1 MAEEKRTRANIAF
14 AAIDPYLEQN
24 IVLPTEKPLMGK
36 DIISWGDGNAYPDY
50 LAGLVKDVP
59 TLASIISGTVDFIC
73 GDDIEIRPLR
83 EDLTDGRMNNRGDD
97 IRTQVSD
104 LARDWETYGG
114 FALQVIRDFTGAV
127 AEIYY
132 LDMRYLRTN
141 KDCDVFWYCEDWKK
155 GGRKSTVL
163 YPAFIPGL
171 EKKWGMLTEEERN
184 RQASSVVFVKNTH
197 TQVYPMPPYGAAVK
211 ACETERCISDFHLS
225 SIQNCFTPSMVI
237 NFNNGVPDDK
247 IKEEVEANADEKF
260 GGPHNGARVMYC
272 WNDNKESATTIDVP
286 KTEDFGARYEALAK
300 HVRQQIFTSFA
311 ATPNLFG
318 LPTDGNGFSNDEYAE
333 SFKLYNRTR
342 VVPVQQ
348 IIGDA
353 YDRIYGDKDVLSIT
367 PFSMGDNDSTTT
379 LAAQLGVGGTQAMM
393 EVVQS
398 TLLSMDQKKGTLQV
412 LFGLDDE
419 SVAKILGLPYVP
431 PVEE

>member
-1 MAEEKRTRANIAF
+1 
-14 AAIDPYLEQN
+14 
-24 IVLPTEKPLMGK
+24 
-36 DIISWGDGNAYPDY
+36 
-50 LAGLVKDVP
+50 
-59 TLASIISGTVDFIC
+59 
-73 GDDIEIRPLR
+73 
-83 EDLTDGRMNNRGDD
+83 
-97 IRTQVSD
+97 
-104 LARDWETYGG
+104 
-114 FALQVIRDFTGAV
+114 
-127 AEIYY
+127 
-132 LDMRYLRTN
+132 
-141 KDCDVFWYCEDWKK
+141 
-155 GGRKSTVL
+155 
-163 YPAFIPGL
+163 
-171 EKKWGMLTEEERN
+171 
-184 RQASSVVFVKNTH
+184 
-197 TQVYPMPPYGAAVK
+197 
-211 ACETERCISDFHLS
+211 
-225 SIQNCFTPSMVI
+225 MVI
-237 NFNNGVPDDK
+237 NFNNGVPDDN

-342 VVPVQQ
+342 VIPVQQ

-353 YDRIYGDKDVLSIT
+353 YDRIYGEKGVLSIT

-398 TLLSMDQKKGTLQV
+398 TFLSMDQKKGTLQV

-419 SVAKILGLPYVP
+419 SVAKILGLPYVA